1 MIITLM
7 SVVGVKLLYITSRK
21 VFCSTMFGK
30 KSLLNNKFSGKWGM
44 KNCGL
49 SGQTLKTDMSY
60 NPYIRSVKN
69 IWKLHGIEKCYVI
82 FSLNYW
88 LLLY

>member
-1 MIITLM
+1 M
-7 SVVGVKLLYITSRK
+7 GNEKLW
-21 VFCSTMFGK
+21 VE
-30 KSLLNNKFSGKWGM
+30 WP
-44 KNCGL
+44 
-49 SGQTLKTDMSY
+49 TLKTDMSY